1 MIKSS
6 HKRQLGERPE
16 LKSSTQSR
24 SESSSIRLTVCGTK
38 RGEVKGHNTSHR
50 ADCMQTLS
58 LSLSMLCAVSHHH
71 PRGRNDG
78 AQKYY
83 IVAALVPFLFVVHVE
98 KFPIAAQLESV
109 IEKLML
115 RLVARTISLWGQ

>member
-1 MIKSS
+1 
-6 HKRQLGERPE
+6 
-16 LKSSTQSR
+16 
-24 SESSSIRLTVCGTK
+24 
-38 RGEVKGHNTSHR
+38 
-50 ADCMQTLS
+50 
-58 LSLSMLCAVSHHH
+58 MLCAVSHHH

-115 RLVARTISLWGQ
+115 RLVARTISLYKKKKKKKNERVCEIAR